1 MLTGHKKDKR
11 KSRKETLDNGH
22 KFFKRRE
29 MIIDAFNNGLFPLP
43 KRPPSFQGEHEDK
56 DKEFLLKEE
65 LPKFTA
71 DELNKL
77 KLLKEKR
84 A

>member
-1 MLTGHKKDKR
+1 
-11 KSRKETLDNGH
+11 
-22 KFFKRRE
+22 

-43 KRPPSFQGEHEDK
+43 KRPPSFQGKHEDK
-56 DKEFLLKEE
+56 DKEFVLQEE

-71 DELNKL
+71 DELNEL